1 MAGFSVDVGDAGTS
15 YAQGVAAPSSAYSSP
30 TATGLEGLGKL
41 LSAFEPRKTSAPT
54 QADKDKTTN
63 AALAASLHALKGT
76 TDDPTKLKNAV
87 EGVVAKHTAA
97 GNNFGDEEKA
107 AVEAMIGVP
116 FELAT
121 FDAQEQALEQGM
133 QGLQENAGQYALA
146 VKTLADQGNENPTD
160 MDILAQA
167 TAYQQR
173 MGAAGLLVAEA
184 KALGAEAFM
193 TQELPASMLLLDGLE
208 KEFWSLY
215 SVESGGGEL
224 EPQFLAQADAAL
236 LQVRGQLSQGTGV
249 TDEMYKPVK
258 ARLDQL
264 ENILKITKSFD
275 SDVLA
280 TTEADLQEHLTKV
293 RLNTVNQLLDAGK
306 TDQANMVMN
315 LGPEY
320 WATTAA
326 QNYASVAKSLNE
338 LGGSKVDREPYSIP
352 VNAEVMS
359 TGPEQPSSGGVD
371 TLPTFTDEAIEHSSS
386 LEKGAV
392 IANVTIAAAENA
404 SLTPES
410 VKDDTGLEIFT
421 TNATKTASILANNGS
436 LMKTTTIDETLT
448 PDFFSKMKILKRE
461 SPQVWGNLRDKWKEA
476 LLTQLNISAT
486 ASSGT
491 MADSYISVSAL
502 GELSYRFDKKKSGK
516 DNLLSIPLNPKT
528 AALVESYA
536 TTYYNGDMLS
546 MFKDRGRKLDTF
558 ARNQEG
564 VDSFLREGSRDLS
577 KAMGIVR
584 QTKYYSDKL
593 KQLGVESKDLEA
605 SLINEAPDASK
616 GKLGFDIN
624 NPMQIVWSDDTDT
637 DELLFATLKDGQYF
651 TGPDGNVYVKGE
663 QRNGQ

>member
-15 YAQGVAAPSSAYSSP
+15 YSQGVAAPSSAYSSP

-41 LSAFEPRKTSAPT
+41 LSAFEPRKTT

-107 AVEAMIGVP
+107 AVEAMLGVP

-133 QGLQENAGQYALA
+133 QGLQENSGQYALA

-160 MDILAQA
+160 MEILAQS

-275 SDVLA
+275 SNVLA
-280 TTEADLQEHLTKV
+280 TTEADLQEHLTRV

-306 TDQANMVMN
+306 TDDANMVMN

-326 QNYASVAKSLNE
+326 ANYDTVKISLDK

-352 VNAEVMS
+352 VNADAMTTS
-359 TGPEQPSSGGVD
+359 PEQPSSGGVD

-392 IANVTIAAAENA
+392 IANVTVAAAENA

-448 PDFFSKMKILKRE
+448 PAFFSKMKILKTD
-461 SPQVWGNLRDKWKEA
+461 SPAVHADLKAKWKEA

-491 MADSYISVSAL
+491 MADSYIAVSAL
-502 GELSYRFDKKKSGK
+502 GELSYRFDKKKSGEG
-516 DNLLSIPLNPKT
+516 NFLSIPLNPKT

-577 KAMGIVR
+577 KAMGIAR

-605 SLINEAPDASK
+605 SLVNEVPDASK

-624 NPMQIVWSDDTDT
+624 NPMQIVWSDETDV
-637 DELLFATLKDGQYF
+637 DELLFNSLTVGQYF
-651 TGPDGNVYVKGE
+651 TN
-663 QRNGQ
+663 RNGDIEQKVQ

>member
-41 LSAFEPRKTSAPT
+41 LSAFEPRKTAAPT

-76 TDDPTKLKNAV
+76 TDDPVKLKNAV

-97 GNNFGDEEKA
+97 GNNFGDDEKA

-116 FELAT
+116 FEIAT

-133 QGLQENAGQYALA
+133 QGLQENSGQYALA
-146 VKTLADQGNENPTD
+146 VKTLAEQGNENPTD

-236 LQVRGQLSQGTGV
+236 LQVRGQLAQGTGV
-249 TDEMYKPVK
+249 TDEMFKPVK

-275 SDVLA
+275 SNVLA

-326 QNYASVAKSLNE
+326 QNYSSVAKSLNE

-371 TLPTFTDEAIEHSSS
+371 TLPTFTGEAIEHSSS

-448 PDFFSKMKILKRE
+448 PDFFSKMKILKTD
-461 SPQVWGNLRDKWKEA
+461 SPSVHADLKAKWKEA

-491 MADSYISVSAL
+491 MADSYIAVSAL
-502 GELSYRFDKKKSGK
+502 GELSYRFDKKKSGEG
-516 DNLLSIPLNPKT
+516 NFLSIPLNPKT

-558 ARNQEG
+558 SRNQEG

-577 KAMGIVR
+577 KAMGIAR

-605 SLINEAPDASK
+605 SLVNEVPDASK
-616 GKLGFDIN
+616 DKLGFNIN
-624 NPMQIVWSDDTDT
+624 NPMQIVWSDETDV
-637 DELLFATLKDGQYF
+637 DELLFNGLAVGQYF
-651 TGPDGNVYVKGE
+651 TN
-663 QRNGQ
+663 RNGDIEQKVR

>member
-41 LSAFEPRKTSAPT
+41 LSAFEPRKTAAPT

-76 TDDPTKLKNAV
+76 TDDPVKLKNAV

-97 GNNFGDEEKA
+97 GNNFGDDEKA

-133 QGLQENAGQYALA
+133 QGLQENSGQYALA
-146 VKTLADQGNENPTD
+146 VKTLAEQGNENPTD

-236 LQVRGQLSQGTGV
+236 LQVRGQLAQGTGV
-249 TDEMYKPVK
+249 TDEMFKPVK

-275 SDVLA
+275 SNVLA

-326 QNYASVAKSLNE
+326 QNYSSVAKSLNE

-410 VKDDTGLEIFT
+410 VKDDTGLEIFA

-448 PDFFSKMKILKRE
+448 PDFFSKMKILKTD
-461 SPQVWGNLRDKWKEA
+461 SPAVHADLKAKWKEA

-491 MADSYISVSAL
+491 MADSYIAVSAL
-502 GELSYRFDKKKSGK
+502 GELSYRFDKKKSGEG
-516 DNLLSIPLNPKT
+516 NFLSIPLNPKT
-528 AALVESYA
+528 AALVDSYA

-558 ARNQEG
+558 SRNQEG

-577 KAMGIVR
+577 KAMGIAR

-605 SLINEAPDASK
+605 SLVNEVPDASK
-616 GKLGFDIN
+616 DKLGFNIN
-624 NPMQIVWSDDTDT
+624 NPMQIVWSDETDV
-637 DELLFATLKDGQYF
+637 DELLFNGLAVGQYF
-651 TGPDGNVYVKGE
+651 TN
-663 QRNGQ
+663 RNGDIEQKVR

>member
-41 LSAFEPRKTSAPT
+41 LSAFEPRKTAAPT

-76 TDDPTKLKNAV
+76 TDDPVKLKNAV

-121 FDAQEQALEQGM
+121 FDAQEQALEQGI
-133 QGLQENAGQYALA
+133 QGLQENSGQYALA
-146 VKTLADQGNENPTD
+146 VKTLAEQGNENPTD

-236 LQVRGQLSQGTGV
+236 LQVRGQLAQGTGV
-249 TDEMYKPVK
+249 TDEMFKPVK

-275 SDVLA
+275 SNVLA

-326 QNYASVAKSLNE
+326 QNYSSVAKSLNE

-448 PDFFSKMKILKRE
+448 PDFFSKMKILKTD
-461 SPQVWGNLRDKWKEA
+461 SPAVHADLKAKWKEA

-486 ASSGT
+486 ASSGK
-491 MADSYISVSAL
+491 MADSYIAVSAL
-502 GELSYRFDKKKSGK
+502 GELSYRFDKKKSGEG
-516 DNLLSIPLNPKT
+516 NLLSIPLNPKT

-558 ARNQEG
+558 SRNQEG

-577 KAMGIVR
+577 KAMGIAR

-605 SLINEAPDASK
+605 SLVNEVPDASK
-616 GKLGFDIN
+616 DKLGFNIN
-624 NPMQIVWSDDTDT
+624 NPMQIVWSDETDV
-637 DELLFATLKDGQYF
+637 DELLFNGLAVGQYF
-651 TGPDGNVYVKGE
+651 TN
-663 QRNGQ
+663 RNGDIEQKVR

>member
-41 LSAFEPRKTSAPT
+41 LSAFEPRKTAAPT

-76 TDDPTKLKNAV
+76 TDDPVKLKNAV

-116 FELAT
+116 FEIAT
-121 FDAQEQALEQGM
+121 FDAQEQALEQGI
-133 QGLQENAGQYALA
+133 QGLQDNAGQYALA
-146 VKTLADQGNENPTD
+146 VKTLAEQGNENPTD

-236 LQVRGQLSQGTGV
+236 LQVRGQLTQGTGV
-249 TDEMYKPVK
+249 TDEMFKPVK

-275 SDVLA
+275 SNVLA

-326 QNYASVAKSLNE
+326 QNYSSVAKSLNE

-410 VKDDTGLEIFT
+410 VKDDTGLEIFA

-448 PDFFSKMKILKRE
+448 PDFFSKMKILKTD
-461 SPQVWGNLRDKWKEA
+461 SPAVHADLKAKWKEA

-486 ASSGT
+486 ASSGK
-491 MADSYISVSAL
+491 MADSYIAVSAL
-502 GELSYRFDKKKSGK
+502 GELSYRFDKKKSGEG
-516 DNLLSIPLNPKT
+516 NLLSIPLNPKT

-558 ARNQEG
+558 SRNQEG

-577 KAMGIVR
+577 KAMGIAR

-593 KQLGVESKDLEA
+593 KQLGVESKDLEV
-605 SLINEAPDASK
+605 SLVNEVPDASK
-616 GKLGFDIN
+616 DKLGFNIN
-624 NPMQIVWSDDTDT
+624 NPMQIVWSDETDV
-637 DELLFATLKDGQYF
+637 DELLFNGLAVGQYF
-651 TGPDGNVYVKGE
+651 TN
-663 QRNGQ
+663 RNGDIEQKVR

>member
-41 LSAFEPRKTSAPT
+41 LSAFEPRKTAAPT

-76 TDDPTKLKNAV
+76 TDDPVKLKNAV

-146 VKTLADQGNENPTD
+146 VKTLAEQGNENPTD

-236 LQVRGQLSQGTGV
+236 LQVRGQLTQGTGV
-249 TDEMYKPVK
+249 TDEMFKPVK

-275 SDVLA
+275 SNVLA

-326 QNYASVAKSLNE
+326 QNYSSVAKSLNE

-410 VKDDTGLEIFT
+410 VKDDTGLEIFA

-448 PDFFSKMKILKRE
+448 PDFFSKMKILKTD
-461 SPQVWGNLRDKWKEA
+461 SPAVHADLKAKWKEA

-502 GELSYRFDKKKSGK
+502 GELSYRFDKKKSGEG
-516 DNLLSIPLNPKT
+516 NFLSIPLNPKT

-558 ARNQEG
+558 SRNQEG

-577 KAMGIVR
+577 KAMGIAR

-605 SLINEAPDASK
+605 SLVNEVPDASK
-616 GKLGFDIN
+616 DKLGFNIN
-624 NPMQIVWSDDTDT
+624 NPMQIVWSDETDV
-637 DELLFATLKDGQYF
+637 DELLFNGLAVGQYF
-651 TGPDGNVYVKGE
+651 TN
-663 QRNGQ
+663 RNGDIEQKVR

>member
-97 GNNFGDEEKA
+97 GNNFGDDEKA

-116 FELAT
+116 FEIAT

-146 VKTLADQGNENPTD
+146 VKTLAEQGNENPTD
-160 MDILAQA
+160 MDILTQA

-236 LQVRGQLSQGTGV
+236 LQVRGQLAQGTGV
-249 TDEMYKPVK
+249 TDEMFKPVK

-275 SDVLA
+275 SNVLA

-326 QNYASVAKSLNE
+326 QNYSSVAKSLNE

-371 TLPTFTDEAIEHSSS
+371 TLPTFTGEAIEHSSS

-448 PDFFSKMKILKRE
+448 PDFFSKMKILKTD
-461 SPQVWGNLRDKWKEA
+461 SPSVHADLKAKWKEA

-491 MADSYISVSAL
+491 MADSYIAVSAL
-502 GELSYRFDKKKSGK
+502 GELSYRFDKKKSGEG
-516 DNLLSIPLNPKT
+516 NFLSIPLNPKT

-558 ARNQEG
+558 SRNQEG

-577 KAMGIVR
+577 KAMGIAR

-605 SLINEAPDASK
+605 SLVNEVPDASK

>member
-41 LSAFEPRKTSAPT
+41 LSAFEPRKTAAPT

-76 TDDPTKLKNAV
+76 TDDPVKLKNAV

-116 FELAT
+116 FEIAT
-121 FDAQEQALEQGM
+121 FDAQEQALEQGI
-133 QGLQENAGQYALA
+133 QGLQENSGQYALA
-146 VKTLADQGNENPTD
+146 VKTLAEQGNENPTD
-160 MDILAQA
+160 MEILAQA

-184 KALGAEAFM
+184 KELGAEAFM

-236 LQVRGQLSQGTGV
+236 LQVRGQLAQGTGV
-249 TDEMYKPVK
+249 TDEMFKPVK

-275 SDVLA
+275 STVLA

-326 QNYASVAKSLNE
+326 QNYSSVAKSLNE

-392 IANVTIAAAENA
+392 IANLTVAAAENA

-558 ARNQEG
+558 SRNQEG

-577 KAMGIVR
+577 KAMGIAR

-605 SLINEAPDASK
+605 SLVNEVPDASK
-616 GKLGFDIN
+616 DKLGFNIN
-624 NPMQIVWSDDTDT
+624 NPMQIVWSDETDV
-637 DELLFATLKDGQYF
+637 DELLFNGLAVGQYF
-651 TGPDGNVYVKGE
+651 TN
-663 QRNGQ
+663 RNGDIEQKVR

>member
-41 LSAFEPRKTSAPT
+41 LSAFEPRKTAAPT

-76 TDDPTKLKNAV
+76 TDDPVKLKNAV

-121 FDAQEQALEQGM
+121 FDAQEQALEQGI

-146 VKTLADQGNENPTD
+146 VKTLAEQGNENPTD

-236 LQVRGQLSQGTGV
+236 LQVRGQLTQGTGV
-249 TDEMYKPVK
+249 TDEMFKPVK

-275 SDVLA
+275 SNVLA

-326 QNYASVAKSLNE
+326 QNYSSVAKSLNE

-410 VKDDTGLEIFT
+410 VKDDTGLEIFA

-448 PDFFSKMKILKRE
+448 PDFFSKMKILKTD
-461 SPQVWGNLRDKWKEA
+461 SPAVHADLKAKWKEA

-486 ASSGT
+486 ASSGK
-491 MADSYISVSAL
+491 MADSYIAVSAL
-502 GELSYRFDKKKSGK
+502 GELSYRFDKKKSGEG
-516 DNLLSIPLNPKT
+516 NFLSIPLNPKT

-558 ARNQEG
+558 SRNQEG

-577 KAMGIVR
+577 KAMGIAR

-605 SLINEAPDASK
+605 SLVNEVPDASK
-616 GKLGFDIN
+616 DKLGFNIN
-624 NPMQIVWSDDTDT
+624 NPMQIVWSDETDV
-637 DELLFATLKDGQYF
+637 DELLFNGLAVGQYF
-651 TGPDGNVYVKGE
+651 TN
-663 QRNGQ
+663 RNGDIEQKVR

>member
-41 LSAFEPRKTSAPT
+41 LSAFEPRKTAAPT

-76 TDDPTKLKNAV
+76 TDDPVKLKNAV

-97 GNNFGDEEKA
+97 GNNFGDDEKA

-116 FELAT
+116 FEIAT

-146 VKTLADQGNENPTD
+146 VKTLAEQGNENPTD
-160 MDILAQA
+160 MDILTQA

-236 LQVRGQLSQGTGV
+236 LQVRGQLAQGTGV
-249 TDEMYKPVK
+249 TDEMFKPVK

-275 SDVLA
+275 SNVLA

-326 QNYASVAKSLNE
+326 QNYSSVAKSLNE

-371 TLPTFTDEAIEHSSS
+371 TLPTFTGEAIEHSSS

-448 PDFFSKMKILKRE
+448 PDFFSKMKILKTD
-461 SPQVWGNLRDKWKEA
+461 SPAVHADLKAKWKEA

-491 MADSYISVSAL
+491 MADSYIAVSAL
-502 GELSYRFDKKKSGK
+502 GELSYRFDKKKSGEG
-516 DNLLSIPLNPKT
+516 NFLSIPLNPKT

-558 ARNQEG
+558 SRNQEG

-577 KAMGIVR
+577 KAMGIAR

-605 SLINEAPDASK
+605 SLVNEVPDASK

-624 NPMQIVWSDDTDT
+624 NPMQIVWSDETDV
-637 DELLFATLKDGQYF
+637 DELLFNGLAVGQYF
-651 TGPDGNVYVKGE
+651 TN
-663 QRNGQ
+663 RNGDIEQKVR

>member
-15 YAQGVAAPSSAYSSP
+15 YSQGVAAPSSAYSSP

-41 LSAFEPRKTSAPT
+41 LSAFEPRKTT

-107 AVEAMIGVP
+107 AVEAMLGVP

-133 QGLQENAGQYALA
+133 QGLQENPGQYALA

-160 MDILAQA
+160 MEILAQS

-275 SDVLA
+275 SNVLA
-280 TTEADLQEHLTKV
+280 TTEADLQEHLTRV

-306 TDQANMVMN
+306 TDDANMVMN

-326 QNYASVAKSLNE
+326 ANYDTVKISLDK

-352 VNAEVMS
+352 VNADAMTTS
-359 TGPEQPSSGGVD
+359 PEQPSSGGVD

-392 IANVTIAAAENA
+392 IANVTVAAAENA

-448 PDFFSKMKILKRE
+448 PAFFSKMKILKTD
-461 SPQVWGNLRDKWKEA
+461 SPAVHADLKAKWKEA

-491 MADSYISVSAL
+491 MADSYIAVSAL
-502 GELSYRFDKKKSGK
+502 GELSYRFDKKKSGEG
-516 DNLLSIPLNPKT
+516 NLLSIPLNPKT

-577 KAMGIVR
+577 KAMGIAR

-605 SLINEAPDASK
+605 SLVNEVPDASN
-616 GKLGFDIN
+616 GKLGFDIT
-624 NPMQIVWSDDTDT
+624 NPMQIVWSDDTYT

-663 QRNGQ
+663 QLNGQ

>member
-41 LSAFEPRKTSAPT
+41 LSAFEPRKTAAPT

-76 TDDPTKLKNAV
+76 TDDPVKLKNAV

-97 GNNFGDEEKA
+97 GNNFGDDEKA

-133 QGLQENAGQYALA
+133 QGLQDNAGQYALA
-146 VKTLADQGNENPTD
+146 VKTLAEQGNENPTD

-184 KALGAEAFM
+184 KALGAESFM

-275 SDVLA
+275 SNVLA

-352 VNAEVMS
+352 VNAEAMS

-491 MADSYISVSAL
+491 MADSYIAVSAL
-502 GELSYRFDKKKSGK
+502 GELSYRFDKKKSGEG
-516 DNLLSIPLNPKT
+516 NFLSIPLNPKT

-577 KAMGIVR
+577 KAMGIAR

-605 SLINEAPDASK
+605 SLVNEVPDASK
-616 GKLGFDIN
+616 DKLGFNIN
-624 NPMQIVWSDDTDT
+624 NPMQIVWSDETDV
-637 DELLFATLKDGQYF
+637 DELLFNALAVGQYF
-651 TGPDGNVYVKGE
+651 TN
-663 QRNGQ
+663 RNGDIEQKVR

>member
-41 LSAFEPRKTSAPT
+41 LSAFEPRKVTE
-54 QADKDKTTN
+54 ADKDKSTN

-97 GNNFGDEEKA
+97 GNNFGDDEKA

-146 VKTLADQGNENPTD
+146 VKTLAEQGNENPTD

-184 KALGAEAFM
+184 KALGAESFM

-275 SDVLA
+275 SNVLA
-280 TTEADLQEHLTKV
+280 TTEADLQEHLTRV

-352 VNAEVMS
+352 VNADAMTTS
-359 TGPEQPSSGGVD
+359 PEQPSGDLSAD
-371 TLPTFTDEAIEHSSS
+371 SLPTFTDEAIEHSSS
-386 LEKGAV
+386 LEKGAA
-392 IANVTIAAAENA
+392 IANLTIAAAENA

-410 VKDDTGLEIFT
+410 VKDDTGLEIFA

-436 LMKTTTIDETLT
+436 LMKTTTIDESLT
-448 PDFFSKMKILKRE
+448 PAFFSKMKILKRE

-491 MADSYISVSAL
+491 MADSYIAVSAL
-502 GELSYRFDKKKSGK
+502 GELSYRFDKKKSGEG
-516 DNLLSIPLNPKT
+516 NFLSIPLNPKT
-528 AALVESYA
+528 AALVDSYA

-577 KAMGIVR
+577 KAMGIAR

-605 SLINEAPDASK
+605 SLVNEVPDASK
-616 GKLGFDIN
+616 DKLGFNIN
-624 NPMQIVWSDDTDT
+624 NPMQIVWSDETDV
-637 DELLFATLKDGQYF
+637 DELLFNGLAVGQYF
-651 TGPDGNVYVKGE
+651 TN
-663 QRNGQ
+663 RNGDIEQKVR

>member
-76 TDDPTKLKNAV
+76 TDDPVKLKNAV

-97 GNNFGDEEKA
+97 GNNFGDDEKA

-116 FELAT
+116 FEIAT
-121 FDAQEQALEQGM
+121 FDAQEQALEQGI
-133 QGLQENAGQYALA
+133 QGLQENSGQYALA
-146 VKTLADQGNENPTD
+146 VKTLAEQGNENPTD
-160 MDILAQA
+160 MDILTQA

-236 LQVRGQLSQGTGV
+236 LQVRGQLAQGTGV
-249 TDEMYKPVK
+249 TDEMFKPVK

-275 SDVLA
+275 SNVLA

-326 QNYASVAKSLNE
+326 QNYSSVAKSLNE

-371 TLPTFTDEAIEHSSS
+371 TLPTFTGEAIEHSSS

-392 IANVTIAAAENA
+392 IANLTVAAAENA

-491 MADSYISVSAL
+491 MADSYIAVSAL
-502 GELSYRFDKKKSGK
+502 GELSYRFDKKKSGEG
-516 DNLLSIPLNPKT
+516 NFLSIPLNPKT

-558 ARNQEG
+558 SRNQEG

-577 KAMGIVR
+577 KAMGIAR

-605 SLINEAPDASK
+605 SLVNEVPDASK
-616 GKLGFDIN
+616 DKLGFNIN
-624 NPMQIVWSDDTDT
+624 NPMQIVWSDETDV
-637 DELLFATLKDGQYF
+637 DELLFNGLAVGQYF
-651 TGPDGNVYVKGE
+651 TN
-663 QRNGQ
+663 RNGDIEQKVR

>member
-41 LSAFEPRKTSAPT
+41 LSAFEPRKTAAPT

-76 TDDPTKLKNAV
+76 TDDPVKLKNAV

-97 GNNFGDEEKA
+97 GNNFGDDEKA

-116 FELAT
+116 FEIAT
-121 FDAQEQALEQGM
+121 FDAQEQALEQGI
-133 QGLQENAGQYALA
+133 QGLQENSGQYALA
-146 VKTLADQGNENPTD
+146 VKTLAEQGNENPTD
-160 MDILAQA
+160 MDILTQA

-236 LQVRGQLSQGTGV
+236 LQVRGQLAQGTGV
-249 TDEMYKPVK
+249 TDEMFKPVK

-275 SDVLA
+275 SNVLA

-326 QNYASVAKSLNE
+326 QNYSSVAKSLNE

-371 TLPTFTDEAIEHSSS
+371 TLPTFTGEAIEHSSS

-448 PDFFSKMKILKRE
+448 PDFFSKMKILKTD
-461 SPQVWGNLRDKWKEA
+461 SPSVHADLKAKWKEA

-491 MADSYISVSAL
+491 MADSYIAVSAL
-502 GELSYRFDKKKSGK
+502 GELSYRFDKKKSGEG
-516 DNLLSIPLNPKT
+516 NFLSIPLNPKT

-558 ARNQEG
+558 SRNQEG

-577 KAMGIVR
+577 KAMGIAR

-593 KQLGVESKDLEA
+593 KQLGVESKDLED
-605 SLINEAPDASK
+605 SLVNEVPDASK
-616 GKLGFDIN
+616 DKLGFNIN
-624 NPMQIVWSDDTDT
+624 NPMQIVWSDETDV
-637 DELLFATLKDGQYF
+637 DELLFNGLAVGQYF
-651 TGPDGNVYVKGE
+651 TN
-663 QRNGQ
+663 RNGDIEQKVR

>member
-41 LSAFEPRKTSAPT
+41 LSAFEPRKTAAPT

-76 TDDPTKLKNAV
+76 TDDPVKLKNAV

-97 GNNFGDEEKA
+97 GNNFGDDEKA

-116 FELAT
+116 FEIAT

-146 VKTLADQGNENPTD
+146 VKTLAEQGNENPTD
-160 MDILAQA
+160 MDILTQA

-236 LQVRGQLSQGTGV
+236 LQVRGQLAQGTGV
-249 TDEMYKPVK
+249 TDEMFKPVK

-275 SDVLA
+275 SNVLA

-326 QNYASVAKSLNE
+326 QNYSSVAKSLNE

-371 TLPTFTDEAIEHSSS
+371 TLPTFTGEAIEHSSS

-448 PDFFSKMKILKRE
+448 PDFFSKMKILKTD
-461 SPQVWGNLRDKWKEA
+461 SPAVHADLKAKWKEA

-491 MADSYISVSAL
+491 MADSYIAVSAL
-502 GELSYRFDKKKSGK
+502 GELSYRFDKKKSGEG
-516 DNLLSIPLNPKT
+516 NFLSIPLNPKT

-558 ARNQEG
+558 SRNQEG

-577 KAMGIVR
+577 KAMGIAR

-605 SLINEAPDASK
+605 SLVNEVPDASK
-616 GKLGFDIN
+616 DKLGFNIN
-624 NPMQIVWSDDTDT
+624 NPMQIVWSDETDV
-637 DELLFATLKDGQYF
+637 DELLFNGLAVGQYF
-651 TGPDGNVYVKGE
+651 TN
-663 QRNGQ
+663 RNGDIEQKVR

>member
-41 LSAFEPRKTSAPT
+41 LSAFEPRKTAAPT

-76 TDDPTKLKNAV
+76 TDDPVKLKNAV

-97 GNNFGDEEKA
+97 GNNFGDDEKA

-116 FELAT
+116 FEIAT

-146 VKTLADQGNENPTD
+146 VKTLAEQGNENPTD
-160 MDILAQA
+160 MDILTQA

-236 LQVRGQLSQGTGV
+236 LQVRGQLAQGTGV
-249 TDEMYKPVK
+249 TDEMFKPVK

-275 SDVLA
+275 SNVLA

-326 QNYASVAKSLNE
+326 QNYSSVAKSLNE

-371 TLPTFTDEAIEHSSS
+371 TLPTFTGEAIEHSSS

-448 PDFFSKMKILKRE
+448 PDFFSKMKILKTD
-461 SPQVWGNLRDKWKEA
+461 SPAVHADLKAKWKEA

-486 ASSGT
+486 ASSGK
-491 MADSYISVSAL
+491 MADSYIAVSAL
-502 GELSYRFDKKKSGK
+502 GELSYRFDKKKSGEG
-516 DNLLSIPLNPKT
+516 NFLSIPLNPKT

-558 ARNQEG
+558 SRNQEG

-577 KAMGIVR
+577 KAMGIAR

-605 SLINEAPDASK
+605 SLVNEVPDASK
-616 GKLGFDIN
+616 DKLGFNIN
-624 NPMQIVWSDDTDT
+624 NPMQIVWSDETDV
-637 DELLFATLKDGQYF
+637 DELLFNGLAVGQYF
-651 TGPDGNVYVKGE
+651 TN
-663 QRNGQ
+663 RNGDIEQKVR

>member
-41 LSAFEPRKTSAPT
+41 LSAFEPRKTAAPT

-275 SDVLA
+275 SNVLA

-326 QNYASVAKSLNE
+326 QNYSSVAKSLNE

>member
-76 TDDPTKLKNAV
+76 TDDPVKLKNAV

-97 GNNFGDEEKA
+97 GNNFGDDEKA

-116 FELAT
+116 FEIAT

-146 VKTLADQGNENPTD
+146 VKTLAEQGNENPTD
-160 MDILAQA
+160 MDILTQA

-236 LQVRGQLSQGTGV
+236 LQVRGQLAQGTGV
-249 TDEMYKPVK
+249 TDEMFKPVK

-275 SDVLA
+275 SNVLA

-326 QNYASVAKSLNE
+326 QNYSSVAKSLNE

-371 TLPTFTDEAIEHSSS
+371 TLPTFTGEAIEHSSS

-448 PDFFSKMKILKRE
+448 PDFFSKMKILKTD
-461 SPQVWGNLRDKWKEA
+461 SPSVHADLKAKWKEA

-491 MADSYISVSAL
+491 MADSYIAVSAL
-502 GELSYRFDKKKSGK
+502 GELSYRFDKKKSGEG
-516 DNLLSIPLNPKT
+516 NFLSIPLNPKT

-558 ARNQEG
+558 SRNQEG

-577 KAMGIVR
+577 KAMGIAR

-605 SLINEAPDASK
+605 SLVNEVPDASK
-616 GKLGFDIN
+616 DKLGFNIN
-624 NPMQIVWSDDTDT
+624 NPMQIVWSDETDV
-637 DELLFATLKDGQYF
+637 DELLFNGLAVGQYF
-651 TGPDGNVYVKGE
+651 TN
-663 QRNGQ
+663 RNGDIEQKVR

>member
-41 LSAFEPRKTSAPT
+41 LSAFEPRKTAAPT

-76 TDDPTKLKNAV
+76 TDDPVKLKNAV

-121 FDAQEQALEQGM
+121 FDAQEQALEQGI

-146 VKTLADQGNENPTD
+146 VKTLAEQGNENPTD

-236 LQVRGQLSQGTGV
+236 LQVRGQLAQGTGV
-249 TDEMYKPVK
+249 TDEMFKPVK

-275 SDVLA
+275 SNVLA

-326 QNYASVAKSLNE
+326 QNYSSVAKSLNE

-410 VKDDTGLEIFT
+410 VKDDTGLEIFA

-448 PDFFSKMKILKRE
+448 PDFFSKMKILKTD
-461 SPQVWGNLRDKWKEA
+461 SPAVHADLKAKWKEA

-486 ASSGT
+486 ASSGK
-491 MADSYISVSAL
+491 MADSYIAVSAL
-502 GELSYRFDKKKSGK
+502 GELSYRFDKKKSGEG
-516 DNLLSIPLNPKT
+516 NLLSIPLNPKT

-558 ARNQEG
+558 SRNQEG

-577 KAMGIVR
+577 KAMGIAR

-605 SLINEAPDASK
+605 SLVNEVPDASK
-616 GKLGFDIN
+616 DKLGFNIN
-624 NPMQIVWSDDTDT
+624 NPMQIVWSDETDV
-637 DELLFATLKDGQYF
+637 DELLFNGLAVGQYF
-651 TGPDGNVYVKGE
+651 TN
-663 QRNGQ
+663 RNGDIEQKVR

>member
-41 LSAFEPRKTSAPT
+41 LSAFEPRKTAAPT

-76 TDDPTKLKNAV
+76 TDDPVKLKNAV

-97 GNNFGDEEKA
+97 GNNFGDDEKA

-116 FELAT
+116 FEIAT

-146 VKTLADQGNENPTD
+146 VKTLAEQGNENPTD

-236 LQVRGQLSQGTGV
+236 LQVRGQLAQGTGV
-249 TDEMYKPVK
+249 TDEMFKPVK

-275 SDVLA
+275 SNVLA

-326 QNYASVAKSLNE
+326 QNYSSVAKSLNE

-371 TLPTFTDEAIEHSSS
+371 TLPTFTGEAIEHSSS

-448 PDFFSKMKILKRE
+448 PDFFSKMKILKTD
-461 SPQVWGNLRDKWKEA
+461 SPSVHADLKAKWKEA

-491 MADSYISVSAL
+491 MADSYIAVSAL
-502 GELSYRFDKKKSGK
+502 GELSYRFDKKKSGEG
-516 DNLLSIPLNPKT
+516 NFLSIPLNPKT

-558 ARNQEG
+558 SRNQEG

-577 KAMGIVR
+577 KAMGIAR

-605 SLINEAPDASK
+605 SLVNEVPDASK

-624 NPMQIVWSDDTDT
+624 NPMQIVWSDETDV
-637 DELLFATLKDGQYF
+637 DELLFNGLAVGQYF
-651 TGPDGNVYVKGE
+651 TN
-663 QRNGQ
+663 RNGDIEQKVR

>member
-41 LSAFEPRKTSAPT
+41 LSAFEPRKTAAPT

-76 TDDPTKLKNAV
+76 TDDPVKLKNAV

-116 FELAT
+116 FEIAT
-121 FDAQEQALEQGM
+121 FDAQEQALEQGI
-133 QGLQENAGQYALA
+133 QGLQENSGQYALA
-146 VKTLADQGNENPTD
+146 VKTLAEQGNENPTD
-160 MDILAQA
+160 MEILAQA

-184 KALGAEAFM
+184 KELGAEAFM

-236 LQVRGQLSQGTGV
+236 LQVRGQLAQGTGV
-249 TDEMYKPVK
+249 TDEMFKPVK

-275 SDVLA
+275 STVLA

-326 QNYASVAKSLNE
+326 QNYSSVAKSLNE

-410 VKDDTGLEIFT
+410 VKDDTGLEIFA

-486 ASSGT
+486 ASSGK
-491 MADSYISVSAL
+491 MADSYIAVSAL
-502 GELSYRFDKKKSGK
+502 GELSYRFDKKKSGEG
-516 DNLLSIPLNPKT
+516 NLLSIPLNPKT

-558 ARNQEG
+558 SRNQEG

-577 KAMGIVR
+577 KAMGIAR

-605 SLINEAPDASK
+605 SLVNEVPDASK
-616 GKLGFDIN
+616 DKLGFNIN
-624 NPMQIVWSDDTDT
+624 NPMQIVWSDETDV
-637 DELLFATLKDGQYF
+637 DELLFNGLAVGQYF
-651 TGPDGNVYVKGE
+651 TN
-663 QRNGQ
+663 RNGDIEQKVR

>member
-41 LSAFEPRKTSAPT
+41 LSAFEPRKTAAPT

-76 TDDPTKLKNAV
+76 TDDPVKLKNAV

-121 FDAQEQALEQGM
+121 FDAQEQALEQGI

-146 VKTLADQGNENPTD
+146 VKTLAEQGNENPTD

-236 LQVRGQLSQGTGV
+236 LQVRGQLTQGTGV
-249 TDEMYKPVK
+249 TDEMFKPVK

-275 SDVLA
+275 SNVLA

-326 QNYASVAKSLNE
+326 QNYSSVAKSLNE

-410 VKDDTGLEIFT
+410 VKDDTGLEIFA

-448 PDFFSKMKILKRE
+448 PDFFSKMKILKTD
-461 SPQVWGNLRDKWKEA
+461 SPAVHADLKAKWKEA

-486 ASSGT
+486 ASSGK
-491 MADSYISVSAL
+491 MADSYIAVSAL
-502 GELSYRFDKKKSGK
+502 GELSYRFDKKKSGEG
-516 DNLLSIPLNPKT
+516 NLLSIPLNPKT

-558 ARNQEG
+558 SRNQEG

-577 KAMGIVR
+577 KAMGIAR

-605 SLINEAPDASK
+605 SLVNEVPDASK
-616 GKLGFDIN
+616 DKLGFNIN
-624 NPMQIVWSDDTDT
+624 NPMQIVWSDETDV
-637 DELLFATLKDGQYF
+637 DELLFNGLAVGQYF
-651 TGPDGNVYVKGE
+651 TN
-663 QRNGQ
+663 RNGDIEQKVR

>member
-41 LSAFEPRKTSAPT
+41 LSAFEPRRNAAPT

-87 EGVVAKHTAA
+87 EAVVAKHTAA

-107 AVEAMIGVP
+107 AVEAMVGVP

-146 VKTLADQGNENPTD
+146 VKTLAEQGNENPTD

-184 KALGAEAFM
+184 KALGAESFM

-236 LQVRGQLSQGTGV
+236 LQVRGQLTQGTGV

-275 SDVLA
+275 SNVLA

-326 QNYASVAKSLNE
+326 QNYSSVAKSLNE

-352 VNAEVMS
+352 VNSEVMS
-359 TGPEQPSSGGVD
+359 TGPEQPISGEVD

-392 IANVTIAAAENA
+392 IANLTIAAAENA

-410 VKDDTGLEIFT
+410 VKDDTGLEIFV

-436 LMKTTTIDETLT
+436 LMKTTTIDESLT
-448 PDFFSKMKILKRE
+448 PDFFSKMKVLKTD
-461 SPQVWGNLRDKWKEA
+461 SPAVHADLKAKWKEA
-476 LLTQLNISAT
+476 LLTQLNVSAT
-486 ASSGT
+486 ASSGK
-491 MADSYISVSAL
+491 MADSYIAVSAL
-502 GELSYRFDKKKSGK
+502 GEVSYRFDKKVSGEG
-516 DNLLSIPLNPKT
+516 NFLSIPLNPKT
-528 AALVESYA
+528 AALVNSYA
-536 TTYYNGDMLS
+536 TTYYNGDMIS
-546 MFKDRGRKLDTF
+546 MFRDRGRKLDTF

-577 KAMGIVR
+577 KAMGIAR

-605 SLINEAPDASK
+605 SLLNELPKPNRDK
-616 GKLGFDIN
+616 VGFDIN
-624 NPMQIVWSDDTDT
+624 NPMQIVWSDETDV
-637 DELLFATLKDGQYF
+637 DELLFNSLTVGQFF
-651 TGPDGNVYVKGE
+651 TN
-663 QRNGQ
+663 RNGDIEQKVQ

>member
-97 GNNFGDEEKA
+97 GNNFGDDEKA

-116 FELAT
+116 FEIAT

-146 VKTLADQGNENPTD
+146 VKTLAEQGNENPTD
-160 MDILAQA
+160 MDILTQA

-236 LQVRGQLSQGTGV
+236 LQVRGQLAQGTGV
-249 TDEMYKPVK
+249 TDEMFKPVK

-275 SDVLA
+275 SNVLA

-326 QNYASVAKSLNE
+326 QNYSSVAKSLNE

-371 TLPTFTDEAIEHSSS
+371 TLPTFTGEAIEHSSS

-448 PDFFSKMKILKRE
+448 PDFFSKMKILKTD
-461 SPQVWGNLRDKWKEA
+461 SPDLHGDLKAKWKEA
-476 LLTQLNISAT
+476 LLAQLNISQT
-486 ASSGT
+486 ASSGK
-491 MADSYISVSAL
+491 MADSYIALSAL
-502 GELSYRFDKKKSGK
+502 GKLSYRFDKKKSGEG
-516 DNLLSIPLNPKT
+516 NLLSIALNPKT

-577 KAMGIVR
+577 QAMGIAR
-584 QTKYYSDKL
+584 RTKYYSDKL
-593 KQLGVESKDLEA
+593 KQLGFESKDLEA
-605 SLINEAPDASK
+605 SLINEVPKASK
-616 GKLGFDIN
+616 GKIGFDVN
-624 NPMQIVWSDDTDT
+624 NPLQIVWSDETDV
-637 DELLFATLKDGQYF
+637 DELLFTSLTVGQYF
-651 TGPDGNVYVKGE
+651 TN
-663 QRNGQ
+663 RNGDIEQKVQ

>member
-41 LSAFEPRKTSAPT
+41 LSAFEPRKTAAPT

-76 TDDPTKLKNAV
+76 TDDPVKLKNAV

-97 GNNFGDEEKA
+97 GNNFGDDEKA

-133 QGLQENAGQYALA
+133 QGLQENSGQYALA
-146 VKTLADQGNENPTD
+146 VKTLAEQGNENPTD

-236 LQVRGQLSQGTGV
+236 LQVRGQLAQGTGV
-249 TDEMYKPVK
+249 TDEMFKPVK

-275 SDVLA
+275 SNVLA

-326 QNYASVAKSLNE
+326 QNYSSVAKSLNE

-410 VKDDTGLEIFT
+410 VKDDTGLEIFA

-448 PDFFSKMKILKRE
+448 PDFFSKMKILKTD
-461 SPQVWGNLRDKWKEA
+461 SPAVHADLKAKWKEA

-486 ASSGT
+486 ASSGK
-491 MADSYISVSAL
+491 MADSYIAVSAL
-502 GELSYRFDKKKSGK
+502 GELSYRFDKKKSGEG
-516 DNLLSIPLNPKT
+516 NFLSIPLNPKT
-528 AALVESYA
+528 AALVDSYA

-558 ARNQEG
+558 SRNQEG

-577 KAMGIVR
+577 KAMGIAR

-605 SLINEAPDASK
+605 SLVNEVPDASK
-616 GKLGFDIN
+616 DKLGFNIN
-624 NPMQIVWSDDTDT
+624 NPMQIVWSDETDV
-637 DELLFATLKDGQYF
+637 DELLFNGLAVGQYF
-651 TGPDGNVYVKGE
+651 TN
-663 QRNGQ
+663 RNGDIEQKVR

>member
-41 LSAFEPRKTSAPT
+41 LSAFEPRKTAAPT

-76 TDDPTKLKNAV
+76 TDDPVKLKNAV

-116 FELAT
+116 FEIAT
-121 FDAQEQALEQGM
+121 FDAQEQALEQGI
-133 QGLQENAGQYALA
+133 QGLQENSGQYALA
-146 VKTLADQGNENPTD
+146 VKTLAEQGNENPTD
-160 MDILAQA
+160 MEILAQA

-184 KALGAEAFM
+184 KELGAEAFM

-236 LQVRGQLSQGTGV
+236 LQVRGQLAQGTGV
-249 TDEMYKPVK
+249 TDEMFKPVK

-275 SDVLA
+275 STVLA

-326 QNYASVAKSLNE
+326 QNYSSVAKSLNE

-392 IANVTIAAAENA
+392 IANLTVAAAENA

-502 GELSYRFDKKKSGK
+502 GELSYRFDKKKSGEG
-516 DNLLSIPLNPKT
+516 NLLSIPLNPKT

-558 ARNQEG
+558 SRNQEG

-577 KAMGIVR
+577 KAMGIAR

-605 SLINEAPDASK
+605 SLVNEVPDASK
-616 GKLGFDIN
+616 DKLGFNIN
-624 NPMQIVWSDDTDT
+624 NPMQIVWSDETDV
-637 DELLFATLKDGQYF
+637 DELLFNGLAVGQYF
-651 TGPDGNVYVKGE
+651 TN
-663 QRNGQ
+663 RNGDIEQKVR

>member
-41 LSAFEPRKTSAPT
+41 LSAFEPRKTAAPT

-76 TDDPTKLKNAV
+76 TDDPVKLKNAV

-146 VKTLADQGNENPTD
+146 VKTLAEQGNENPTD

-236 LQVRGQLSQGTGV
+236 LQVRGQLAQGTGV
-249 TDEMYKPVK
+249 TDEMFKPVK

-275 SDVLA
+275 SNVLA

-326 QNYASVAKSLNE
+326 QNYSSVAKSLNE

-410 VKDDTGLEIFT
+410 VKDDTGLEIFA

-448 PDFFSKMKILKRE
+448 PDFFSKMKILKTD
-461 SPQVWGNLRDKWKEA
+461 SPAVHADLKAKWKEA

-486 ASSGT
+486 ASSGK
-491 MADSYISVSAL
+491 MADSYIAVSAL
-502 GELSYRFDKKKSGK
+502 GELSYRFDKKKSGEG
-516 DNLLSIPLNPKT
+516 NLLSIPLNPKT

-558 ARNQEG
+558 SRNQEG

-577 KAMGIVR
+577 KAMGIAR

-605 SLINEAPDASK
+605 SLVNEVPDASK
-616 GKLGFDIN
+616 DKLGFNIN
-624 NPMQIVWSDDTDT
+624 NPMQIVWSDETDV
-637 DELLFATLKDGQYF
+637 DELLFNGLAVGQYF
-651 TGPDGNVYVKGE
+651 TN
-663 QRNGQ
+663 RNGDIEQKVR

>member
-41 LSAFEPRKTSAPT
+41 LSAFEPRKTAAPT

-76 TDDPTKLKNAV
+76 TDDPVKLKNAV

-97 GNNFGDEEKA
+97 GNNFGDDEKA

-133 QGLQENAGQYALA
+133 QGLQENSGQYALA
-146 VKTLADQGNENPTD
+146 VKTLAEQGNENPTD

-236 LQVRGQLSQGTGV
+236 LQVRGQLAQGTGV
-249 TDEMYKPVK
+249 TDEMFKPVK

-275 SDVLA
+275 SNVLA

-326 QNYASVAKSLNE
+326 QNYSSVAKSLNE

-448 PDFFSKMKILKRE
+448 PDFFSKMKILKTD
-461 SPQVWGNLRDKWKEA
+461 SPSVHADLKAKWKEA

-491 MADSYISVSAL
+491 MADSYIAVSAL
-502 GELSYRFDKKKSGK
+502 GELSYRFDKKKSGEG
-516 DNLLSIPLNPKT
+516 NFLSIPLNPKT

-558 ARNQEG
+558 SRNQEG

-577 KAMGIVR
+577 KAMGIAR

-605 SLINEAPDASK
+605 SLVNEVPDASK
-616 GKLGFDIN
+616 DKLGFNIN
-624 NPMQIVWSDDTDT
+624 NPMQIVWSDETDV
-637 DELLFATLKDGQYF
+637 DELLFNGLAVGQYF
-651 TGPDGNVYVKGE
+651 TN
-663 QRNGQ
+663 RNGDIEQKVR

>member
-41 LSAFEPRKTSAPT
+41 LSAFEPRKAAAPT

-76 TDDPTKLKNAV
+76 TDDPVKLKNAV

-97 GNNFGDEEKA
+97 GNNFGEDEKA

-133 QGLQENAGQYALA
+133 QGLQDNAGQYALA
-146 VKTLADQGNENPTD
+146 VKTLAEQGNENPTD

-275 SDVLA
+275 SNVLA

-352 VNAEVMS
+352 VNAEAMS

-491 MADSYISVSAL
+491 MADSYIAVSAL
-502 GELSYRFDKKKSGK
+502 GELSYRFDKKKSGEG
-516 DNLLSIPLNPKT
+516 NFLSIPLNPKT

-577 KAMGIVR
+577 KAMGIAR

-605 SLINEAPDASK
+605 SLVNEVPKASK
-616 GKLGFDIN
+616 DKLGFDIN
-624 NPMQIVWSDDTDT
+624 NPMQIVWSDETDV
-637 DELLFATLKDGQYF
+637 DELLFNSLTVGQYF
-651 TGPDGNVYVKGE
+651 TN
-663 QRNGQ
+663 RNGDIEQKVR

>member
-76 TDDPTKLKNAV
+76 TDDPVKLKNAV

-97 GNNFGDEEKA
+97 GNNFGDDEKA

-146 VKTLADQGNENPTD
+146 VKTLAEQGNENPTD
-160 MDILAQA
+160 MDILTQA

-236 LQVRGQLSQGTGV
+236 LQVRGQLAQGTGV
-249 TDEMYKPVK
+249 TDEMFKPVK

-275 SDVLA
+275 SNVLA

-326 QNYASVAKSLNE
+326 QNYSSVAKSLNE

-371 TLPTFTDEAIEHSSS
+371 TLPTFTGEAIEHSSS

-448 PDFFSKMKILKRE
+448 PDFFSKMKILKTD
-461 SPQVWGNLRDKWKEA
+461 SPSVHADLKAKWKEA

-491 MADSYISVSAL
+491 MADSYIAVSAL
-502 GELSYRFDKKKSGK
+502 GELSYRFDKKKSGEG
-516 DNLLSIPLNPKT
+516 NFLSIPLNPKT

-558 ARNQEG
+558 SRNQEG

-577 KAMGIVR
+577 KAMGIAR

-605 SLINEAPDASK
+605 SLVNEVPDASK

-624 NPMQIVWSDDTDT
+624 NPMQIVWSDETDV
-637 DELLFATLKDGQYF
+637 DELLFNGLAVGQYF
-651 TGPDGNVYVKGE
+651 TN
-663 QRNGQ
+663 RNGDIEQKVR

>member
-30 TATGLEGLGKL
+30 AATGLEGLGKL
-41 LSAFEPRKTSAPT
+41 LSAFEPRKTT
-54 QADKDKTTN
+54 QADKDKATN
-63 AALAASLHALKGT
+63 AALAESLHALKGT
-76 TDDPTKLKNAV
+76 TDNPVKLKSAV
-87 EGVVAKHTAA
+87 EGVVAKHVAA
-97 GNNFGDEEKA
+97 GNNFGDDEKA
-107 AVEAMIGVP
+107 AVEAMTGVP

-133 QGLQENAGQYALA
+133 QGLQENPGQYALA
-146 VKTLADQGNENPTD
+146 VKTLAEQGNENPTD
-160 MDILAQA
+160 MDILAQS

-173 MGAAGLLVAEA
+173 MGAAALLVAEA
-184 KALGAEAFM
+184 KDLGAESFI
-193 TQELPASMLLLDGLE
+193 TQELPASMLLIDGLE

-215 SVESGGGEL
+215 KVESDGGEL
-224 EPQFLAQADAAL
+224 DPQFLAQADAAL

-258 ARLDQL
+258 VRLDQL

-280 TTEADLQEHLTKV
+280 TTEADLQEHLTRV

-306 TDQANMVMN
+306 TDDANMVMN

-326 QNYASVAKSLNE
+326 VNYAKVAESLNE

-352 VNAEVMS
+352 VNAEAMS
-359 TGPEQPSSGGVD
+359 TGPEQPSGDLSAD
-371 TLPTFTDEAIEHSSS
+371 SLPTFTDEAIEHSRS

-392 IANVTIAAAENA
+392 IANVTVAAAENA

-448 PDFFSKMKILKRE
+448 PDFFSKMKILKTN
-461 SPQVWGNLRDKWKEA
+461 SPAVHADLKAKWKEA

-502 GELSYRFDKKKSGK
+502 GELSYRFDKKKSGEG
-516 DNLLSIPLNPKT
+516 NFLSIPLNPKT

-577 KAMGIVR
+577 KAMGIAR

-605 SLINEAPDASK
+605 SLVNEVPDANK

-663 QRNGQ
+663 QLNGQ

>member
-76 TDDPTKLKNAV
+76 TDDPVKLKNAV

-97 GNNFGDEEKA
+97 GNNFGDDEKA

-146 VKTLADQGNENPTD
+146 VKTLAEQGNENPTD
-160 MDILAQA
+160 MDILTQA

-236 LQVRGQLSQGTGV
+236 LQVRGQLAQGTGV
-249 TDEMYKPVK
+249 TDEMFKPVK

-275 SDVLA
+275 SNVLA

-315 LGPEY
+315 LGPEF

-326 QNYASVAKSLNE
+326 VNYASVAKSLNE

-371 TLPTFTDEAIEHSSS
+371 TLPTFTGEAIEHSSS

-448 PDFFSKMKILKRE
+448 PDFFSKMKILKTD
-461 SPQVWGNLRDKWKEA
+461 SPSVHADLKAKWKEA

-491 MADSYISVSAL
+491 MADSYIAVSAL
-502 GELSYRFDKKKSGK
+502 GELSYRFDKKKSGEG
-516 DNLLSIPLNPKT
+516 NFLSIPLNPKT

-577 KAMGIVR
+577 KAMGIAR

-605 SLINEAPDASK
+605 SLVNEVPDASK

>member
-41 LSAFEPRKTSAPT
+41 LSAFEPRKTAAPT

-76 TDDPTKLKNAV
+76 TDDPVKLKNAV

-116 FELAT
+116 FEIAT
-121 FDAQEQALEQGM
+121 FDAQEQALEQGI
-133 QGLQENAGQYALA
+133 QGLQENSGQYALA
-146 VKTLADQGNENPTD
+146 VKTLAEQGNENPTD
-160 MDILAQA
+160 MEILAQA

-184 KALGAEAFM
+184 KELGAEAFM

-236 LQVRGQLSQGTGV
+236 LQVRGQLAQGTGV
-249 TDEMYKPVK
+249 TDEMFKPVK

-275 SDVLA
+275 SNVLA
-280 TTEADLQEHLTKV
+280 TTEADLQEHLTRV

-326 QNYASVAKSLNE
+326 QNYSSVAKSLNE

-502 GELSYRFDKKKSGK
+502 GELSYRFDKKKSGEG
-516 DNLLSIPLNPKT
+516 NLLSIPLNPKT

-558 ARNQEG
+558 SRNQEG

-577 KAMGIVR
+577 KAMGIAR

-605 SLINEAPDASK
+605 SLVNEVPDASK
-616 GKLGFDIN
+616 DKLGFNIN
-624 NPMQIVWSDDTDT
+624 NPMQIVWSDETDV
-637 DELLFATLKDGQYF
+637 DELLFNGLAVGQYF
-651 TGPDGNVYVKGE
+651 TN
-663 QRNGQ
+663 RNGDIEQKVR